1 MNKTTFPE
9 SASNN
14 EWARF
19 LYYLGRIKA
28 IQLEYTEAHKN
39 LVQSLRKAPQKSA
52 VGFRHTVL
60 KLSITVELLLGN
72 IPERQTFLQ
81 PSNKKALAPYLLL
94 TQGTYR
100 ASHVLVDLGWIDL
113 DLGSSPGW
121 WAAFVPS
128 CTQARWWNMP
138 NLSQP
143 NPVANLMLPSVHIIV
158 LLWIQFIGLQLKEN
172 MVSYGILE
180 LVLILDVLN

>member
-1 MNKTTFPE
+1 MFLTASKMCGLFCDFSTTDSLKAYKLVNKTTFPE
-9 SASNN
+9 TASNN

-52 VGFRHTVL
+52 LGFRHTVL

-81 PSNKKALAPYLLL
+81 PLNKKALAPYLLL
-94 TQGTYR
+94 TQGMKMEIANFTR
-100 ASHVLVDLGWIDL
+100 QRIIII
-113 DLGSSPGW
+113 
-121 WAAFVPS
+121 
-128 CTQARWWNMP
+128 
-138 NLSQP
+138 QP
-143 NPVANLMLPSVHIIV
+143 LCSL
-158 LLWIQFIGLQLKEN
+158 
-172 MVSYGILE
+172 
-180 LVLILDVLN
+180 

>member
-121 WAAFVPS
+121 WAAS
-128 CTQARWWNMP
+128 
-138 NLSQP
+138 
-143 NPVANLMLPSVHIIV
+143 VATYCPRRVMEHPKSKSTKPIIRGHGTLV
-158 LLWIQFIGLQLKEN
+158 QLVQLCEIATSNINRTIQFSG
-172 MVSYGILE
+172 VTT
-180 LVLILDVLN
+180 